1 MIDGQ
6 SARKIARIFRAAANV
21 AARSRTGKALLA
33 GIRAT
38 ARSFGRVLHQL
49 WLEVAGFM
57 FLAIAGIGALAG
69 LREYGI
75 WQLPGSGRSLAYAS
89 TGSIR
94 LAIRLD
100 RGGWCLRYASR
111 FHLHGLD

>member
-6 SARKIARIFRAAANV
+6 SVRKIARIFRVAANV

-38 ARSFGRVLHQL
+38 ARSLGRVLHQL

-57 FLAIAGIGALAG
+57 VLAIAGIGALAG
-69 LREYGI
+69 FREYGEY
-75 WQLPGSGRSLAYAS
+75 QAGHAAGPGRVGVAGFF
-89 TGSIR
+89 TGSFT
-94 LAIRLD
+94 
-100 RGGWCLRYASR
+100 W
-111 FHLHGLD
+111 